1 MLTCDAVLI
10 IYIINKRVVL
20 QLMPKPERRII
31 TEFADREDLIQW
43 LIASCFIPMFL
54 APKLFMR
61 YDVSLDCT
69 LCVLRESEVW
79 CSQSMVR

>member
-1 MLTCDAVLI
+1 M
-10 IYIINKRVVL
+10 
-20 QLMPKPERRII
+20 QLAPELRRRTV

-69 LCVLRESEVW
+69 LCVLHEVEVW
-79 CSQSMVR
+79 